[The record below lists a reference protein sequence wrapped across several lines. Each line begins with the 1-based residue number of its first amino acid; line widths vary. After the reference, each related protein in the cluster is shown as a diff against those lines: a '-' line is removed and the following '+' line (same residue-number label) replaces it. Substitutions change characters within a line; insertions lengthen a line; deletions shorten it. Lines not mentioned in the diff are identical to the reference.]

1 MGVITIGGIDFNV
14 VVEGPAAAPALLFS
28 NSLSSNLHM
37 WDAQATALSDRFRV
51 VRYDQRGHGGTAAPA
66 GPLSIA
72 RLAQDAVDIL
82 DGLGIAK
89 AHFCGL
95 SMGGMTGMRLL
106 THHRSRID
114 RAVLAN
120 TAAVMGP
127 PDLWNARI
135 SAARKGGMAAVADAT
150 VARWFTQAFRDRDP
164 AMVEAVRGMILST
177 PVAGY
182 AACCGAIRDMDQR
195 ETIRGI
201 DAPVLV
207 IVGAHDPATTP
218 AAGEA
223 IHAAVRGSRLV
234 SLDAAHLSNLERPE
248 LFTRAVADFL
258 ARA

>member
-1 MGVITIGGIDFNV
+1 MARMEIDGIGFEV
-14 VVEGPAAAPALLFS
+14 VVEGPPSAPALLLS

-37 WDAQATALSDRFRV
+37 WDAQAQAFARRFRV
-51 VRYDQRGHGGTAAPA
+51 VRYDQRGHGGTAAPD
-66 GPLSIA
+66 GPFSIA
-72 RLAQDAVDIL
+72 RLAQDAVDTL
-82 DGLGIAK
+82 DALGIAK

-120 TAAVMGP
+120 TAAHMGP

-135 SAARKGGMAAVADAT
+135 AAARRGGMGAVADAT
-150 VARWFTQAFRDRDP
+150 VARWFTQSFREREP
-164 AMVEAVRGMILST
+164 ATVEHVRGMILST

-195 ETIRGI
+195 DAIRAI

-218 AAGEA
+218 VAGEA
-223 IHAAVRGSRLV
+223 IHAAIRGSRLV
-234 SLDAAHLSNLERPE
+234 SLDAAHLSNIEKPE
-248 LFTRAVADFL
+248 AFTDAVIDFL
-258 ARA
+258 EGR